1 MSNFLGLRC
10 PQCGDQDR
18 IDILAELWVRV
29 TDDGTDADAS
39 GNGDITYTPKSTA
52 QCGSCGHTARLAYF
66 HPDDEV
72 QS

>member
-10 PQCGDQDR
+10 PKCGDQDR

-29 TDDGTDADAS
+29 TDADAS
-39 GNGDITYTPKSTA
+39 GDGEHTYTPKSTA
-52 QCGSCGHTARLAYF
+52 LCGSCGHSARLYHF
-66 HPDDEV
+66 LPDDAV